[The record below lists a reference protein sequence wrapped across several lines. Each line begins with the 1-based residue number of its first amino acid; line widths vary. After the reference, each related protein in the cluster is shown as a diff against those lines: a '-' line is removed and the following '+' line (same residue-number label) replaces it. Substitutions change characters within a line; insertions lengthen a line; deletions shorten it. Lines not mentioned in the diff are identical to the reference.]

1 MKKPELIV
9 TPHDIHEIKDLIEA
23 GADAF
28 IIGEEKFGL
37 RLAGEFKLN
46 DLREAVELIKQY
58 NKKVYVNFQ
67 KKLQNTQRFSE
78 SKGRNR

>member
-46 DLREAVELIKQY
+46 DLREAVELIKQ
-58 NKKVYVNFQ
+58 
-67 KKLQNTQRFSE
+67 
-78 SKGRNR
+78 